1 MSIQIRLPAKRKRLV
16 GSVKKQLLVQAQE
29 AALCAIK
36 VFNDPLVKFKSEAFI
51 VLMVIAWTYLL
62 HAYYRSKGIDYCY
75 FQKPMKK
82 KVYDKT
88 KSGARKHWELERC
101 LNDEVCPIDQI
112 TQKNLRFLIGLRH
125 EIEHHMS
132 SHVDDYLSARYQ
144 ACTINFNDY
153 IKGLFG
159 EEYGLDRYLT
169 YSIQLAGLD
178 ERQLRIAEAGII
190 PPNLMK
196 YIDSFDKGLTP
207 EEYNDSR
214 FSYRLLFVKKL
225 ANRPGQADG
234 IIEFVDSNSELA
246 KSISKEYWV
255 RKETERKKYRAKEI
269 VAEVNKASFTKFK
282 TNPEHVRMW
291 QSEDGKNPGKGYS
304 VEIYGTWY
312 WYESWLK
319 RCLELCAVAGD
330 KYR

>member
-1 MSIQIRLPAKRKRLV
+1 MQLSTSNVQQHWNITSQIAQRIRGATNFLTELDQRTRVSIITLACIPQPVGDGYVSIQIRLPAKRKRLV
-16 GSVKKQLLVQAQE
+16 GSVKKQLLAQAQG

-62 HAYYRSKGIDYCY
+62 HAYYRSKRIDYCY

-144 ACTINFNDY
+144 ACTINFND
-153 IKGLFG
+153 F
-159 EEYGLDRYLT
+159 
-169 YSIQLAGLD
+169 
-178 ERQLRIAEAGII
+178 
-190 PPNLMK
+190 
-196 YIDSFDKGLTP
+196 
-207 EEYNDSR
+207 
-214 FSYRLLFVKKL
+214 
-225 ANRPGQADG
+225 
-234 IIEFVDSNSELA
+234 
-246 KSISKEYWV
+246 
-255 RKETERKKYRAKEI
+255 
-269 VAEVNKASFTKFK
+269 
-282 TNPEHVRMW
+282 
-291 QSEDGKNPGKGYS
+291 
-304 VEIYGTWY
+304 
-312 WYESWLK
+312 
-319 RCLELCAVAGD
+319 
-330 KYR
+330 